1 MKIIYADKE
10 SEVKPTGNEPKGTL
24 IEFNNKA
31 IALVVEPSYSV
42 REGKPAKLVFLT
54 HPNSACLFNTAND
67 YGGEYGTGKYKVI
80 AKPDEWDIV
89 INKREK

>member
-1 MKIIYADKE
+1 MRIIYSGEEK
-10 SEVKPTGNEPKGTL
+10 SEKPTGNEPVGTL
-24 IEFNNKA
+24 IEFNDKA
-31 IALVVEPSYSV
+31 IALVVEPYYFV

-54 HPNSACLFNTAND
+54 HPNSACLFNIAND

-80 AKPDEWDIV
+80 AKLGEWDIV